1 VTAYA
6 TRTDLYRLG
15 VAEGALA
22 GVPADAQDQALED
35 NSRLADSY
43 CRSRH
48 TTPFASPYP
57 REIVRAV
64 CVMAAWDLL
73 AVRGY
78 NPEAGGDS
86 LMQRAEKAVLWLRDI
101 GSGKAQLDYQA
112 DATPA
117 VQEAAPLISSDADSV
132 TDWFA

>member
-1 VTAYA
+1 MTAYA
-6 TRTDLYRLG
+6 SRTDLYRLG

-22 GVPADAQDQALED
+22 NVATADQDQALED

-43 CRSRH
+43 CRPRH
-48 TTPFASPYP
+48 SVPFPSPYP

-64 CVMAAWDLL
+64 CAMAAWDLL
-73 AVRGY
+73 SVRGY

-101 GSGKAQLDYQA
+101 GSGKAQLSDAA

-117 VQEAAPLISSDADSV
+117 TQEAAPLISSDADPV
-132 TDWFA
+132 DWFA